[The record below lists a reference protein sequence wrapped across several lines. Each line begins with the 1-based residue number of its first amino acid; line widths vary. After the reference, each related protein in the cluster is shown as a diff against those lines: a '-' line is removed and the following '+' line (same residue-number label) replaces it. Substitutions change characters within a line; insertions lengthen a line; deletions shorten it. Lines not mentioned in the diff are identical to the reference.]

1 MALVRRCKGLNA
13 SGKLAGPGVWLS
25 LDKQVLIY
33 RTELDG
39 EVEKGRQ
46 WKLMALSA
54 EAEAL
59 LSMFCLSD
67 KRFSTRRQAA
77 EIWQSIT
84 AS

>member
-1 MALVRRCKGLNA
+1 MALVCRCRGLNA

-33 RTELDG
+33 RNGLDG
-39 EVEKGRQ
+39 EVKKGRQ

-67 KRFSTRRQAA
+67 KSFSTRRQAA
-77 EIWQSIT
+77 EIWQSI
-84 AS
+84 AES